1 MKRCLRTIFASLCAL
16 LLIGGVTSCGGNN
29 AADKNGKAPVANS
42 KNNTDKSGL
51 PNYRYVDIDTVLS
64 RYNLAKDYSE
74 QMLRLQSNYENEGR
88 KHQSS
93 INTFAK
99 SMEDKYKSNGYL
111 SEASFNQDQQK
122 LAGMQS
128 SAQKSMEQLEASMQ
142 QQYMEAQK
150 IVNDSIQKFIEV
162 YNAQHGYDAILL
174 KAATLYINPDLDIT
188 DEVVEGLNARYN
200 KVKK

>member
-1 MKRCLRTIFASLCAL
+1 MKRCLRTIFASLCAF
-16 LLIGGVTSCGGNN
+16 LLIGGVASCGGNN
-29 AADKNGKAPVANS
+29 TDTKNGKAPVANS
-42 KNNTDKSGL
+42 KNNTNRSDL

-99 SMEDKYKSNGYL
+99 AMEDKYKNNGYL
-111 SEASFNQDQQK
+111 SEASLNQDQQK
-122 LAGMQS
+122 LAGMQNT
-128 SAQKSMEQLEASMQ
+128 AQKSMEQLEASMQ
-142 QQYMEAQK
+142 QQYIEAQK

-174 KAATLYINPDLDIT
+174 KAATLYIDPALDIT

>member
-1 MKRCLRTIFASLCAL
+1 
-16 LLIGGVTSCGGNN
+16 
-29 AADKNGKAPVANS
+29 
-42 KNNTDKSGL
+42 
-51 PNYRYVDIDTVLS
+51 
-64 RYNLAKDYSE
+64 
-74 QMLRLQSNYENEGR
+74 
-88 KHQSS
+88 
-93 INTFAK
+93 
-99 SMEDKYKSNGYL
+99 MEDKYKSNGYL